1 MKTLEGKVAV
11 ITGGSSGIGLAT
23 AKRFVAEG
31 AHVYITGRSKAG
43 LEAAAR
49 EIGSGVTAVQAD
61 ASKPADLDRL
71 YDQIKRERGKL
82 DTIFVNAGGGTF
94 VPLGHI
100 SEDFYNTVFDTH
112 GKGASFPAPEEL
124 SLLKD
129 GGTMVLNAS
138 SSASQGMP
146 NFSVYAASKA
156 AVRNLARGW
165 ANDLKDRK
173 IRVNAV
179 SPGVIVTPA
188 YYKGGLTEEQVK
200 GFAAQMA
207 TKIPLGR
214 TGEADEIAK
223 AVVFLASDDSSF
235 VT

>member
-1 MKTLEGKVAV
+1 MTSRASCLENRGVYQPPPQDRSTPMSEKPISPLRRRMIEDMTVRNFVEKT
-11 ITGGSSGIGLAT
+11 
-23 AKRFVAEG
+23 
-31 AHVYITGRSKAG
+31 HNDY
-43 LEAAAR
+43 
-49 EIGSGVTAVQAD
+49 
-61 ASKPADLDRL
+61 
-71 YDQIKRERGKL
+71 
-82 DTIFVNAGGGTF
+82 TF

-100 SEDFYNTVFDTH
+100 SEDFYNTVFDTNV
-112 GKGASFPAPEEL
+112 KVVIFTVQKAL

-129 GGTMVLNAS
+129 GGTIVLNAS
-138 SSASQGMP
+138 TTASQGMP

-179 SPGVIVTPA
+179 SPGVVVTPA
-188 YYKGGLTEEQVK
+188 YYKSGLTEEQVK
-200 GFAAQMA
+200 GFAAQMG

-214 TGEADEIAK
+214 TGEEDEIAK

-235 VT
+235 VNAVELLVDGGMVGVG

>member
-1 MKTLEGKVAV
+1 MQ
-11 ITGGSSGIGLAT
+11 
-23 AKRFVAEG
+23 
-31 AHVYITGRSKAG
+31 KA
-43 LEAAAR
+43 
-49 EIGSGVTAVQAD
+49 
-61 ASKPADLDRL
+61 
-71 YDQIKRERGKL
+71 
-82 DTIFVNAGGGTF
+82 
-94 VPLGHI
+94 
-100 SEDFYNTVFDTH
+100 
-112 GKGASFPAPEEL
+112 L

-138 SSASQGMP
+138 SAASQGMP

-188 YYKGGLTEEQVK
+188 YYKSGLTEEQVK

-235 VT
+235 VNAIELLVDGGMVGVG